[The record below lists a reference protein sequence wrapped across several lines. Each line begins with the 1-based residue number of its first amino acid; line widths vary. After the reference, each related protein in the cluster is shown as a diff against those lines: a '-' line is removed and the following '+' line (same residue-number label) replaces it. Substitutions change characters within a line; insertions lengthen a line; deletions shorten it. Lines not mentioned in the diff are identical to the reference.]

1 MTARTGAARLAF
13 LDGKEGR
20 ELLAGLYG
28 EDEADAQRLRF
39 KRLAAGL
46 LERNGGANERP
57 LRWWTAA
64 GRTELGGN
72 HTDHNR
78 GKVLAASVQFDAL
91 AAVLGREDN
100 KIIFR
105 STGFPDVQ
113 IDISDLSA
121 RADERGTSEAL
132 LRGVAAGM
140 KERGIGISG
149 WEAEADSTVLPGS
162 GLSSSAA
169 LEVLAAAIFDGLYGG
184 GNLSAMELAKIAQKA
199 ENIYYGK
206 PSGLMDQAASAHG
219 GAVFIDFSDPENPAA
234 RRLPFDPG
242 RAGYVLCV
250 VNTGGS
256 HAALT
261 PHYAAVPA
269 EMRAVAEY
277 FGEKFLGDLS
287 ESVFYTAL
295 ASEKR
300 ARELREACGDRA
312 ILRAIHFFNENRRV
326 DSMVSAIDAMNAA
339 SGPKAVSLEFE
350 RFLDAVNASGASS
363 WELLQNCYPEDTPR
377 EEGLPLALALSRNF
391 AANAGVKIACR
402 VHGGGFAGT
411 IQAYIPAARFPAY
424 RASLEAVFGK
434 GSVSALKIRP
444 IGAAEIALLPIPN

>member
-1 MTARTGAARLAF
+1 
-13 LDGKEGR
+13 
-20 ELLAGLYG
+20 
-28 EDEADAQRLRF
+28 
-39 KRLAAGL
+39 
-46 LERNGGANERP
+46 
-57 LRWWTAA
+57 
-64 GRTELGGN
+64 
-72 HTDHNR
+72 
-78 GKVLAASVQFDAL
+78 
-91 AAVLGREDN
+91 
-100 KIIFR
+100 
-105 STGFPDVQ
+105 
-113 IDISDLSA
+113 
-121 RADERGTSEAL
+121 
-132 LRGVAAGM
+132 M
-140 KERGIGISG
+140 KERGLAISG

-234 RRLPFDPG
+234 RRLSFDPR

-256 HAALT
+256 HAELT

-269 EMRAVAEY
+269 EMHSVAAY
-277 FGEKFLGDLS
+277 FGKSHLGAMTEDML
-287 ESVFYTAL
+287 YLAL
-295 ASEKR
+295 ACEKR

-312 ILRAIHFFNENRRV
+312 ILRAMHFYNDNRRV
-326 DSMVSAIDAMNAA
+326 DAMVRAIDAMNGA
-339 SGPKAVSLEFE
+339 SEPEAVRLEFD
-350 RFLDAVNASGASS
+350 RFLDAVNASGVSS
-363 WELLQNCYPEDTPR
+363 WELLQNCYPPDMPR
-377 EEGLPLALALSRNF
+377 EEGVPLALALSRNF
-391 AANAGVKIACR
+391 AGSAGIKIACR

-411 IQAYIPAARFPAY
+411 VQAYIPREHFDAY

-444 IGAAEIALLPIPN
+444 TGAAEIVMC